1 MVVDNFSKDDNL
13 IELQTTSQ
21 YNPVID
27 TNISFYESDRGT
39 GVLNFAVTKNNKPLS
54 ISKHNAMTSIVLK
67 TDNFDDEHGAY
78 ISDDL
83 TIVDAING
91 RMQYVIPNEFLK
103 YTGRV
108 HAQAYF
114 TQNGSNNVIVERQF
128 SFNIENDL
136 ISNFD
141 GKTKLVYIKSI
152 QDLTESVKE
161 EVEDL
166 KKSLN
171 DTKSLVS
178 EIDSRINQ
186 GIQRLEIKQN
196 EAVQMITTTQDK
208 AVQYINSE
216 FQKTVDKEQ
225 AIYKRLSEVENQ
237 INDADLVKGRSTVNW
252 QKSKITDDYGKAI
265 ESSEQSIDS
274 VLSAVNTSRI
284 IHITS
289 ATDAPSFEDI
299 GTVDTPKEDG
309 VDDGSDIPVAPN
321 TLGKSGVLVVYVVD
335 DSAARATWY
344 PDDSNDEYTKYK
356 ISGTWYPFYKK
367 NDGDL
372 TKQFVEETSNTA
384 LNQAKQ
390 YVDDKFGT
398 TSWQQ
403 HKMTE
408 ANGQSIQVNLNNAQG
423 DLGYL
428 TAGNYYATRVPD
440 LPSGVESYEGYL
452 SVFVKDDTNK
462 LFNFT
467 PYNSK
472 KIYTRSIT
480 NGQLEPQWTVPNE
493 HKSTVLFDG
502 GANGVGT
509 TINLTEPYTNYSIL
523 LVSGTYPGGVI
534 EGFGLTALPNAIQLS
549 KANVVDSD
557 GNGGGIYECLLS
569 KTSSTTLRID
579 NDVYFDLG
587 KTSGSGANANKVT
600 ITKIMGWK

>member
-78 ISDDL
+78 ISDEL

-128 SFNIENDL
+128 NFNIQNDL

-141 GKTKLVYIKSI
+141 SKTKLVYIKSI

-166 KKSLN
+166 KKSLS
-171 DTKSLVS
+171 DTKSLVT

-216 FQKTVDKEQ
+216 FQKVVDKEQ
-225 AIYKRLSEVENQ
+225 AIFERVNEVEQQ
-237 INDADLVKGRSTVNW
+237 INGADLVKGNSTTNW
-252 QKSKITDDYGKAI
+252 QKSKLTDDYGKAI
-265 ESSEQSIDS
+265 ESSEQSIEA
-274 VLSAVNTSRI
+274 VLRHANSSMI
-284 IHITS
+284 IHITN
-289 ATDAPSFEDI
+289 AKDAPEKADI
-299 GTVDTPKEDG
+299 GTLEKPGQDG
-309 VDDGSDIPVAPN
+309 VDDGSSFDES
-321 TLGKSGVLVVYVVD
+321 TYTSSKSGVLVVYVVD
-335 DSAARATWY
+335 NNTARATWY
-344 PDDSNDEYTKYK
+344 PDDSNDEYTTYK
-356 ISGTWYPFYKK
+356 IGGTWYQFYKK
-367 NDGDL
+367 VDEEL
-372 TKQFVEETSNTA
+372 TKKFVKETSNNA

-440 LPSGVESYEGYL
+440 LPGSVESYEGYL
-452 SVFVKDDTNK
+452 SVFVKDETNK
-462 LFNFT
+462 FFNFT
-467 PYNSK
+467 PANSK
-472 KIYTRSIT
+472 KVYTRSII
-480 NGQLEPQWTVPNE
+480 NGRLDSQWTVPNE
-493 HKSTVLFDG
+493 YKKAVLFDG
-502 GANGVGT
+502 AANGVGT
-509 TINLTEPYTNYSIL
+509 TLNLTESYQNYSL
-523 LVSGTYPGGVI
+523 LVISGTYPGGTFAEVSLTSMPNSIVI
-534 EGFGLTALPNAIQLS
+534 S
-549 KANVVDSD
+549 KTNLVDSD
-557 GNGGGIYECLLS
+557 GNGGGLYECSVS
-569 KTSSTTLRID
+569 KTSNTTFRID
-579 NDVYFDLG
+579 VDILYDIG
-587 KTSGSGANANKVT
+587 KSAGSGANANKIT
-600 ITKIMGWK
+600 IKRIEGWK

>member
-78 ISDDL
+78 ISDEL

-128 SFNIENDL
+128 NFNIQNDL

-166 KKSLN
+166 KKSLS
-171 DTKSLVS
+171 DTKSLVT

-196 EAVQMITTTQDK
+196 EAVQMITATQDK
-208 AVQYINSE
+208 AVQYINSK
-216 FQKTVDKEQ
+216 FQKIVEKEQ
-225 AIYKRLSEVENQ
+225 AIFERVNEVEQQ
-237 INDADLVKGRSTVNW
+237 INGADLVKGNSTTNW
-252 QKSKITDDYGKAI
+252 QKSKLTDDYGKAI
-265 ESSEQSIDS
+265 ESYEQSIDS

-284 IHITS
+284 IHITN
-289 ATDAPSFEDI
+289 ATDAPEKTDI
-299 GTVDTPKEDG
+299 GTLEKPGQDG
-309 VDDGSDIPVAPN
+309 VDDGSSFDES
-321 TLGKSGVLVVYVVD
+321 TYTSSKSGVLVVYVVD
-335 DSAARATWY
+335 NNTARATWY

-356 ISGTWYPFYKK
+356 IYGTWYPFYKK
-367 NDGDL
+367 NDGNL
-372 TKQFVEETSNTA
+372 TKQFVEETSNNA

-408 ANGQSIQVNLNNAQG
+408 SNGQSIQVNLNNAQG

-440 LPSGVESYEGYL
+440 LPGSVESYEGYL

-467 PYNSK
+467 PSNSK
-472 KIYTRSIT
+472 KVYTRSIT
-480 NGQLEPQWTVPNE
+480 NGRLDSQWATPNE
-493 HKSTVLFDG
+493 HKTAVLFDG
-502 GANGVGT
+502 AANGVGT
-509 TINLTEPYTNYSIL
+509 RINLTEAYTNYAIL
-523 LVSGTYPGGVI
+523 FISGTYPGGVI
-534 EGFGLTALPNAIQLS
+534 EAFSLTSIPNAIQLS
-549 KANVVDSD
+549 KTNVVDSD
-557 GNGGGIYECLLS
+557 GNGGGSYECLITKES
-569 KTSSTTLRID
+569 GTTLKID
-579 NDVYFDLG
+579 NDVYLDLG
-587 KTSGSGANANKVT
+587 SKTGSGANANRVT
-600 ITKIMGWK
+600 INKIVGWK

>member
-13 IELQTTSQ
+13 IELKTTSQ

-166 KKSLN
+166 KKSLD

-216 FQKTVDKEQ
+216 FQKIVDKEQ
-225 AIYKRLSEVENQ
+225 AIYKRLSEVEKQ
-237 INDADLVKGRSTVNW
+237 ISGADLVKGNSTINW

-265 ESSEQSIDS
+265 ESSEQSIEA
-274 VLSAVNTSRI
+274 VLSTINTSRI

-289 ATDAPSFEDI
+289 ATDAPTFKDI
-299 GTVDTPKEDG
+299 GTLETPKEDG
-309 VDDGSDIPVAPN
+309 VDDGSEVSATTN
-321 TLGKSGVLVVYVVD
+321 TLGKSGLLVVYVVD
-335 DSAARATWY
+335 DSTARATWY

-356 ISGTWYPFYKK
+356 IGGTWYQFYKK
-367 NDGDL
+367 VDEEL
-372 TKQFVEETSNTA
+372 TKKFVEETSNNA

-403 HKMTE
+403 HKLTE
-408 ANGQSIQVNLNNAQG
+408 PNGQSIQVNLNNAQG

-452 SVFVKDDTNK
+452 SVFVKDETNK

-480 NGQLEPQWTVPNE
+480 NGRLEPQWTAPNE

>member
-78 ISDDL
+78 ISDEL

-141 GKTKLVYIKSI
+141 GKTKLIYIKSI

-166 KKSLN
+166 KKSLS
-171 DTKSLVS
+171 DTKSLVT

-216 FQKTVDKEQ
+216 FQKIVDKEQ
-225 AIYKRLSEVENQ
+225 AIFERVNEVEQQ
-237 INDADLVKGRSTVNW
+237 INGADLVKGNSTTNW
-252 QKSKITDDYGKAI
+252 QKSKLTDDYGKAI

-274 VLSAVNTSRI
+274 VLSAINTSRI

-289 ATDAPSFEDI
+289 ATDAPTFKDI
-299 GTVDTPKEDG
+299 GTLETPKEDG
-309 VDDGSDIPVAPN
+309 VDDGSEVSATTN
-321 TLGKSGVLVVYVVD
+321 TLGKSGLLVVYVVD
-335 DSAARATWY
+335 DSTARATWY

-356 ISGTWYPFYKK
+356 IGGTWYQFYKK
-367 NDGDL
+367 VDEEL
-372 TKQFVEETSNTA
+372 TKKFVEETANNA

-408 ANGQSIQVNLNNAQG
+408 HNGQSIQKNLYNAKG
-423 DLGYL
+423 NLEALG
-428 TAGNYYATRVPD
+428 AGNYYVTSVPD
-440 LPSGVESYEGYL
+440 LPGIVESYEGYL
-452 SVFVKDDTNK
+452 SVFVKDDANK

-467 PYNSK
+467 PLNSK
-472 KIYTRSIT
+472 KVYTRSIT
-480 NGQLEPQWTVPNE
+480 NGRLDSQWATPNE
-493 HKSTVLFDG
+493 HKTAVLFDG
-502 GANGVGT
+502 AANGVGT
-509 TINLTEPYTNYSIL
+509 RINLTEAYTNYAIL
-523 LVSGTYPGGVI
+523 FISGTYPGGVI
-534 EGFGLTALPNAIQLS
+534 EAFSLTSIPNAIQLS
-549 KANVVDSD
+549 KTNVVDSD
-557 GNGGGIYECLLS
+557 GNGGGSYECLITKES
-569 KTSSTTLRID
+569 GTTLKID
-579 NDVYFDLG
+579 NDVYLDLG
-587 KTSGSGANANKVT
+587 SKTGSGANANRVT
-600 ITKIMGWK
+600 INKIVGWK

>member
-78 ISDDL
+78 ISDEL

-208 AVQYINSE
+208 AVQYINTE
-216 FQKTVDKEQ
+216 LQKIVDKEQ
-225 AIYKRLSEVENQ
+225 AIYKRLSEVEKQ
-237 INDADLVKGRSTVNW
+237 ISGADLVKGNSTVNW

-335 DSAARATWY
+335 DVTARATWY

-356 ISGTWYPFYKK
+356 IGGTWYPFYKK

-372 TKQFVEETSNTA
+372 TKQFVEETSNNA

-403 HKMTE
+403 HKITE

-452 SVFVKDDTNK
+452 SVFVKDETNK

-480 NGQLEPQWTVPNE
+480 NGRLEPQWTVPNE

-569 KTSSTTLRID
+569 KTSNTTLRID

-587 KTSGSGANANKVT
+587 RTTGSGANANKVT

>member
-78 ISDDL
+78 ISDEL

-128 SFNIENDL
+128 NFNIQNDL

-166 KKSLN
+166 KKSLS
-171 DTKSLVS
+171 DTKSLVT

-196 EAVQMITTTQDK
+196 EAVQMITATQDK
-208 AVQYINSE
+208 AVQYINSK
-216 FQKTVDKEQ
+216 FQKIVDKEQ
-225 AIYKRLSEVENQ
+225 AIFERVNEVEQQ
-237 INDADLVKGRSTVNW
+237 INGADLVKGNSTTNW
-252 QKSKITDDYGKAI
+252 QKSKLTDDYGKAI
-265 ESSEQSIDS
+265 ESSEQSIEA
-274 VLSAVNTSRI
+274 VLRHANSSMI
-284 IHITS
+284 IHITN
-289 ATDAPSFEDI
+289 AKDAPEKADI
-299 GTVDTPKEDG
+299 GTLEKPGQDG
-309 VDDGSDIPVAPN
+309 VDDGSSFDES
-321 TLGKSGVLVVYVVD
+321 TYTSSKSGVLVVYVVD
-335 DSAARATWY
+335 NNTARATWY

-356 ISGTWYPFYKK
+356 IGGTWYQFYKK
-367 NDGDL
+367 VDEEL
-372 TKQFVEETSNTA
+372 TKKFVEETSNNA

-440 LPSGVESYEGYL
+440 LPGIVESYEGYL
-452 SVFVKDDTNK
+452 SVFVKDDANK

-467 PYNSK
+467 PSNSK
-472 KIYTRSIT
+472 KVYTRSIT
-480 NGQLEPQWTVPNE
+480 NGRLDSQWATPNE
-493 HKSTVLFDG
+493 HKTAVLFDG
-502 GANGVGT
+502 AANVVGT
-509 TINLTEPYTNYSIL
+509 RINLTEAYTNYAIL
-523 LVSGTYPGGVI
+523 FISGTYPGGVI
-534 EGFGLTALPNAIQLS
+534 EAFSLTSIPNAIQLS
-549 KANVVDSD
+549 KTNVVDSD
-557 GNGGGIYECLLS
+557 GNGGGSYECLITKES
-569 KTSSTTLRID
+569 GTTLKID
-579 NDVYFDLG
+579 NDVYLDLG
-587 KTSGSGANANKVT
+587 SKTGSGANANRVT
-600 ITKIMGWK
+600 INKIVGWK

>member
-78 ISDDL
+78 ISDEL

-128 SFNIENDL
+128 NFNIQNDL

-166 KKSLN
+166 KKSLS
-171 DTKSLVS
+171 DTKSLVT

-196 EAVQMITTTQDK
+196 EAVQMITATQDK
-208 AVQYINSE
+208 AVQYINSK
-216 FQKTVDKEQ
+216 FQKIVDKEQ
-225 AIYKRLSEVENQ
+225 AIFARVNEVEKQ
-237 INDADLVKGRSTVNW
+237 INGADLVKGNTTTNW

-274 VLSAVNTSRI
+274 VLSAINTSRI

-289 ATDAPSFEDI
+289 ATDAPSFKDI
-299 GTVDTPKEDG
+299 GTLETPKEDG
-309 VDDGSDIPVAPN
+309 VDDGSEVSATTN
-321 TLGKSGVLVVYVVD
+321 TLGKSGLLVVYVVD
-335 DSAARATWY
+335 DSTARATWY
-344 PDDSNDEYTKYK
+344 PDDSNDEYTTYK
-356 ISGTWYPFYKK
+356 IGGTWYQFYKK
-367 NDGDL
+367 VDEEL
-372 TKQFVEETSNTA
+372 TKKFVKETSNNA

-440 LPSGVESYEGYL
+440 LPGSVESYEGYL
-452 SVFVKDDTNK
+452 SVFVKDETNK
-462 LFNFT
+462 FFNFT
-467 PYNSK
+467 PANSK
-472 KIYTRSIT
+472 KVYTRSII
-480 NGQLEPQWTVPNE
+480 NGRLDSQWTVPNE
-493 HKSTVLFDG
+493 YRKAVLFDG
-502 GANGVGT
+502 AANGVGT
-509 TINLTEPYTNYSIL
+509 TLNLTESYQNYSL
-523 LVSGTYPGGVI
+523 LVISGTYPGGTFAEVSLTSMPNSIVI
-534 EGFGLTALPNAIQLS
+534 S
-549 KANVVDSD
+549 KTNLVDSD
-557 GNGGGIYECLLS
+557 GNGGGLYECSVS
-569 KTSSTTLRID
+569 KTSNTTFRID
-579 NDVYFDLG
+579 VDILYDIG
-587 KTSGSGANANKVT
+587 KSAGSGANANKIT
-600 ITKIMGWK
+600 IKRIEGWK

>member
-78 ISDDL
+78 ISDEL

-208 AVQYINSE
+208 AVQYINNE
-216 FQKTVDKEQ
+216 FQKIVDKEQ
-225 AIYKRLSEVENQ
+225 AIYKRLSEVEQQ
-237 INDADLVKGRSTVNW
+237 INGADLVKGNSTVNW

-274 VLSAVNTSRI
+274 VLNAVNTSRI

-309 VDDGSDIPVAPN
+309 VDDGSEVPVAPN
-321 TLGKSGVLVVYVVD
+321 TLGKSGLLVVYVVD
-335 DSAARATWY
+335 DSTARATWC

-356 ISGTWYPFYKK
+356 IGGTWYPFYKK
-367 NDGDL
+367 NDSDL
-372 TKQFVEETSNTA
+372 TKQFVEETSNNS

-390 YVDDKFGT
+390 YVDDKFGA

-408 ANGQSIQVNLNNAQG
+408 ANGQSMQVNLNNAQG
-423 DLGYL
+423 DLGSL
-428 TAGNYYATRVPD
+428 SAGNYYATRVPD

-452 SVFVKDDTNK
+452 SVFVKDETNK
-462 LFNFT
+462 FFNFT
-467 PYNSK
+467 PANSK
-472 KIYTRSIT
+472 KVYTRSIS
-480 NGQLEPQWTVPNE
+480 NGRLDSQWTVPNE
-493 HKSTVLFDG
+493 YKKAVLFDG
-502 GANGVGT
+502 AANGVGT
-509 TINLTEPYTNYSIL
+509 TLNLTESYQNYSL
-523 LVSGTYPGGVI
+523 LVISGTYPGGTFAEVSLTSMPNSIVI
-534 EGFGLTALPNAIQLS
+534 S
-549 KANVVDSD
+549 KTNLVDVD
-557 GNGGGIYECLLS
+557 GNGGGLYECSVS
-569 KTSSTTLRID
+569 KTSNTTFRID
-579 NDVYFDLG
+579 VDILYDISRNA
-587 KTSGSGANANKVT
+587 GSGANANKIT
-600 ITKIMGWK
+600 IKRIEGWK

>member
-78 ISDDL
+78 ISDEL

-216 FQKTVDKEQ
+216 FQKIVDKEQ
-225 AIYKRLSEVENQ
+225 AIFERVNEVEQQ
-237 INDADLVKGRSTVNW
+237 INGADLVKGNSTVNW

-321 TLGKSGVLVVYVVD
+321 TLGKSGVLVIYVVD
-335 DSAARATWY
+335 DSTARATWY

-356 ISGTWYPFYKK
+356 IGGTWYPFYKK

-372 TKQFVEETSNTA
+372 TKQFVEETSNNT

-452 SVFVKDDTNK
+452 SVFVKDETNK

-480 NGQLEPQWTVPNE
+480 NGRLETQWTVPNE

-549 KANVVDSD
+549 KANIVDSD

-587 KTSGSGANANKVT
+587 KTSGSGVNANKVT

>member
-39 GVLNFAVTKNNKPLS
+39 GVLNFAVTKNNRPLS
-54 ISKHNAMTSIVLK
+54 ISSEHVKTSIVLK
-67 TDNFDDEHGAY
+67 TDDYNVDRGAY
-78 ISDDL
+78 ITDEL

-91 RMQYVIPNEFLK
+91 RLQYVIPNEFLK
-103 YTGRV
+103 HSGKV
-108 HAQAYF
+108 HAQAFF
-114 TQNGSNNVIVERQF
+114 TQNGSNNVVVERQF

-136 ISNFD
+136 VSGFD
-141 GKTKLVYIKSI
+141 GITKLVYIKSI
-152 QDLTESVKE
+152 QDTIEAVGK
-161 EVEDL
+161 DFNQL
-166 KKSLN
+166 KQNMADTQTLIAKVN
-171 DTKSLVS
+171 DSATK
-178 EIDSRINQ
+178 
-186 GIQRLEIKQN
+186 GIQQIEIKQN
-196 EAVQMITTTQDK
+196 EAIQAITATQTSATQAVTAEVDK
-208 AVQYINSE
+208 IIE
-216 FQKTVDKEQ
+216 KEQ
-225 AIYKRLSEVENQ
+225 AIFERVNEVEQQ
-237 INDADLVKGRSTVNW
+237 INGADLVKGNSTTNW
-252 QKSKITDDYGKAI
+252 QKSKLTDDYGKAI
-265 ESSEQSIDS
+265 ESYEQSIDS

-284 IHITS
+284 IHITN
-289 ATDAPSFEDI
+289 ATDAPEKTDI
-299 GTVDTPKEDG
+299 GTLEKPGQDG
-309 VDDGSDIPVAPN
+309 VDDGSSFDES
-321 TLGKSGVLVVYVVD
+321 TYTSSKSGVLVVYVVD
-335 DSAARATWY
+335 NNTARATWY

-356 ISGTWYPFYKK
+356 IYGTWYPFYKK
-367 NDGDL
+367 NDGNL
-372 TKQFVEETSNTA
+372 TKQFVEETSNNA

-440 LPSGVESYEGYL
+440 LPGSVESYEGYL

-480 NGQLEPQWTVPNE
+480 NGRLEQQWTVPNE

-534 EGFGLTALPNAIQLS
+534 EGFGLTTLPNAIQLS

>member
-78 ISDDL
+78 ISDEL

-128 SFNIENDL
+128 NFNIQNDL

-141 GKTKLVYIKSI
+141 SKTKLVYIKSI

-166 KKSLN
+166 KKSLS
-171 DTKSLVS
+171 DTKSLVT

-196 EAVQMITTTQDK
+196 EAVQMITATQDK
-208 AVQYINSE
+208 AVQYINSK
-216 FQKTVDKEQ
+216 FQKIVDKEQ
-225 AIYKRLSEVENQ
+225 AIFERVNEVEQQ
-237 INDADLVKGRSTVNW
+237 INGADLVKGNSTTNW
-252 QKSKITDDYGKAI
+252 QKSKLTDDYGKAI
-265 ESSEQSIDS
+265 ESSEQSIEA
-274 VLSAVNTSRI
+274 VLRHANSSMI
-284 IHITS
+284 IHITN
-289 ATDAPSFEDI
+289 AKDAPEKADI
-299 GTVDTPKEDG
+299 GTLEKPGQDG
-309 VDDGSDIPVAPN
+309 VDDGSSFDES
-321 TLGKSGVLVVYVVD
+321 TYTSSKSGVLVVYVVD
-335 DSAARATWY
+335 NNTARATWY

-356 ISGTWYPFYKK
+356 IGGTWYQFYKK
-367 NDGDL
+367 VDEEL
-372 TKQFVEETSNTA
+372 TKKFVEETSNNA

-440 LPSGVESYEGYL
+440 LPGIVESYEGYL
-452 SVFVKDDTNK
+452 SVFVKDDANK

-467 PYNSK
+467 PSTSK
-472 KIYTRSIT
+472 KVYTRSIT
-480 NGQLEPQWTVPNE
+480 NGRLDSQWATPNE
-493 HKSTVLFDG
+493 HKTAVLFDG
-502 GANGVGT
+502 AANGVGT
-509 TINLTEPYTNYSIL
+509 RINLTEAYTNYAIL
-523 LVSGTYPGGVI
+523 FISGTYPGGVI
-534 EGFGLTALPNAIQLS
+534 EAFSLTSIPNAIQLS
-549 KANVVDSD
+549 KTNVVDSD
-557 GNGGGIYECLLS
+557 GNGGGSYECLITKES
-569 KTSSTTLRID
+569 GTTLKID
-579 NDVYFDLG
+579 NDVYLDLG
-587 KTSGSGANANKVT
+587 SKTGSGANANRVT
-600 ITKIMGWK
+600 INKIVGWK

>member
-78 ISDDL
+78 ISDEL

-128 SFNIENDL
+128 NFNIQNDL

-166 KKSLN
+166 KKSLS
-171 DTKSLVS
+171 DTKSLVT

-196 EAVQMITTTQDK
+196 EAVQMITATQDK
-208 AVQYINSE
+208 AVQYINSK
-216 FQKTVDKEQ
+216 FQKIVDKEQ
-225 AIYKRLSEVENQ
+225 AIFERVNEVEQQ
-237 INDADLVKGRSTVNW
+237 INGADLVKGNSTTNW
-252 QKSKITDDYGKAI
+252 QKSKLTDDYGKAI
-265 ESSEQSIDS
+265 ESSEQSIEA
-274 VLSAVNTSRI
+274 VLRHANSSMI
-284 IHITS
+284 IHITN
-289 ATDAPSFEDI
+289 AKDAPEKSDI
-299 GTVDTPKEDG
+299 GTLEKPGQDG
-309 VDDGSDIPVAPN
+309 VDDGSSFDES
-321 TLGKSGVLVVYVVD
+321 TYTSSKSGVLVVYVVD
-335 DSAARATWY
+335 NNTARATWY

-356 ISGTWYPFYKK
+356 IGGTWYQFYKK
-367 NDGDL
+367 VDEEL
-372 TKQFVEETSNTA
+372 TKKFVEETSNNA

-440 LPSGVESYEGYL
+440 LPGIVESYEGYL
-452 SVFVKDDTNK
+452 SVFVKDDANK

-467 PYNSK
+467 PSNSK
-472 KIYTRSIT
+472 KVYTRSIT
-480 NGQLEPQWTVPNE
+480 NGRLDSQWATPNE
-493 HKSTVLFDG
+493 HKTAVLFDG
-502 GANGVGT
+502 AANGVGT
-509 TINLTEPYTNYSIL
+509 RINLTEAYTNYAIL
-523 LVSGTYPGGVI
+523 FISGTYPGGVI
-534 EGFGLTALPNAIQLS
+534 EAFSLTSIPNAIQLS
-549 KANVVDSD
+549 KTNVVDSD
-557 GNGGGIYECLLS
+557 GNGGGSYECLITKES
-569 KTSSTTLRID
+569 GTTLKID
-579 NDVYFDLG
+579 NDVYLDLG
-587 KTSGSGANANKVT
+587 SKTGSGANANRVT
-600 ITKIMGWK
+600 INKIVGWK

>member
-216 FQKTVDKEQ
+216 FQKIVDKEQ
-225 AIYKRLSEVENQ
+225 AIYKRVSEVEKQ
-237 INDADLVKGRSTVNW
+237 ISGADLVKGNSTVNW

-309 VDDGSDIPVAPN
+309 VDDGSDVPVAPN

-335 DSAARATWY
+335 DSTARATWY

-356 ISGTWYPFYKK
+356 IGGTWYPFYKK

-372 TKQFVEETSNTA
+372 TKQFVEETSNNA

-440 LPSGVESYEGYL
+440 LPGSVESYEGYL

-480 NGQLEPQWTVPNE
+480 NGRLEQQWTVPNE

-587 KTSGSGANANKVT
+587 KTSGSGTNANKVT

>member
-186 GIQRLEIKQN
+186 GIQRLEVKQN

-208 AVQYINSE
+208 AVQYINDE
-216 FQKTVDKEQ
+216 FQKIVDKEQ
-225 AIYKRLSEVENQ
+225 AIYRRVSEVEQQ
-237 INDADLVKGRSTVNW
+237 ISGADLVKGNSTVNW

-265 ESSEQSIDS
+265 ESSVQSIDS

-284 IHITS
+284 IHITN
-289 ATDAPSFEDI
+289 ATDAPSYKDI

-335 DSAARATWY
+335 DSTARATWY

-356 ISGTWYPFYKK
+356 IGGTWYQFYKK
-367 NDGDL
+367 VDEEL
-372 TKQFVEETSNTA
+372 TKKFVEKTSNNA

-452 SVFVKDDTNK
+452 SVFVKDETNK

-467 PYNSK
+467 PSNSK
-472 KIYTRSIT
+472 RVYTRSII
-480 NGQLEPQWTVPNE
+480 NGKLDSQWTVPNE
-493 HKSTVLFDG
+493 HKTSVLFDG
-502 GANGVGT
+502 AASGVGT

-549 KANVVDSD
+549 KANIVDSD

-569 KTSSTTLRID
+569 KTSSTALRID

>member
-78 ISDDL
+78 ISDEL

-128 SFNIENDL
+128 SFNIQNDL

-166 KKSLN
+166 KKSLS
-171 DTKSLVS
+171 DTKSLVT

-216 FQKTVDKEQ
+216 FQKIIDKEQ
-225 AIYKRLSEVENQ
+225 AIFERVNEVEQQ
-237 INDADLVKGRSTVNW
+237 INGADLIKGNSTTNW

-289 ATDAPSFEDI
+289 ATDAPSFKDI

-335 DSAARATWY
+335 DSTARATWY

-372 TKQFVEETSNTA
+372 TKEFVEETSKNA

-403 HKMTE
+403 HKLTE
-408 ANGQSIQVNLNNAQG
+408 HNGQSIQKNLYNAKG
-423 DLGYL
+423 NLEALG
-428 TAGNYYATRVPD
+428 AGNYYVTSVPD
-440 LPSGVESYEGYL
+440 LPGSVESYEGYL

-480 NGQLEPQWTVPNE
+480 NGRLEQQWTVPNE

>member
-13 IELQTTSQ
+13 IDLQTTSQ

-128 SFNIENDL
+128 SFNIQNDL

-166 KKSLN
+166 KKSLS
-171 DTKSLVS
+171 DTKSLVT

-216 FQKTVDKEQ
+216 FQKIVDKEQ
-225 AIYKRLSEVENQ
+225 AIFERVNEVEQQ
-237 INDADLVKGRSTVNW
+237 INGADLVKGNSTTNW
-252 QKSKITDDYGKAI
+252 QKSKLTDDYGKAI
-265 ESSEQSIDS
+265 ESYEQSIDS

-284 IHITS
+284 IHITN
-289 ATDAPSFEDI
+289 ATDAPEKTDI
-299 GTVDTPKEDG
+299 GTLEKPGQDG
-309 VDDGSDIPVAPN
+309 VDDGSSFDES
-321 TLGKSGVLVVYVVD
+321 TYTSSKSGVLVVYVVD
-335 DSAARATWY
+335 NNTARATWY

-356 ISGTWYPFYKK
+356 IYGTWYPFYKK
-367 NDGDL
+367 NDGNL
-372 TKQFVEETSNTA
+372 TKQFVEETSNNA

-440 LPSGVESYEGYL
+440 LPGSVESYEGYL

-467 PYNSK
+467 PSNSK
-472 KIYTRSIT
+472 KVYTRSIT
-480 NGQLEPQWTVPNE
+480 NGRLDSQWATPNE
-493 HKSTVLFDG
+493 HKTAVLFDG
-502 GANGVGT
+502 AANGVGT
-509 TINLTEPYTNYSIL
+509 RINLTEAYTNYAIL
-523 LVSGTYPGGVI
+523 FISGTYPGGVI
-534 EGFGLTALPNAIQLS
+534 EAFSLTSIPNAIQLS
-549 KANVVDSD
+549 KTNVVDSD
-557 GNGGGIYECLLS
+557 GNGGGSYECLITKES
-569 KTSSTTLRID
+569 GTTLKID
-579 NDVYFDLG
+579 NDVYLDLG
-587 KTSGSGANANKVT
+587 SKTGSGANANRVT
-600 ITKIMGWK
+600 INKIVGWK

>member
-1 MVVDNFSKDDNL
+1 
-13 IELQTTSQ
+13 TTSQ
-21 YNPVID
+21 YNPIID

-78 ISDDL
+78 ISDEL

-208 AVQYINSE
+208 AVQYINTE
-216 FQKTVDKEQ
+216 FQKIVDKEQ
-225 AIYKRLSEVENQ
+225 AIYKRLSEVEKQ
-237 INDADLVKGRSTVNW
+237 INQSDLVKGSSTVNW
-252 QKSKITDDYGKAI
+252 QKSKITDDYGKAV

-335 DSAARATWY
+335 DSTARATWY

-356 ISGTWYPFYKK
+356 IGGTWYPFYKK

-372 TKQFVEETSNTA
+372 TKQFVEETSNNA

-440 LPSGVESYEGYL
+440 LPSGVESYDGYL
-452 SVFVKDDTNK
+452 SVFVKDETNK

-480 NGQLEPQWTVPNE
+480 NGRLEPQWTVPNE

-587 KTSGSGANANKVT
+587 RTTGSGANANKVT

>member
-78 ISDDL
+78 ISDEL

-128 SFNIENDL
+128 NFNIQNDL

-166 KKSLN
+166 KKSLS
-171 DTKSLVS
+171 DTKSLVT

-196 EAVQMITTTQDK
+196 EAVQMITATQDK
-208 AVQYINSE
+208 AVQYINSK
-216 FQKTVDKEQ
+216 FQKIVDKEQ
-225 AIYKRLSEVENQ
+225 AIFERVNEVEQQ
-237 INDADLVKGRSTVNW
+237 INGADLVKGNSTTNW
-252 QKSKITDDYGKAI
+252 QKSKLTDDYGKAI
-265 ESSEQSIDS
+265 ESSEQSIEA
-274 VLSAVNTSRI
+274 VLRHANSSMI
-284 IHITS
+284 IHITN
-289 ATDAPSFEDI
+289 AKDAPEKADI
-299 GTVDTPKEDG
+299 GTLEKPGQDG
-309 VDDGSDIPVAPN
+309 VDDGSSFDES
-321 TLGKSGVLVVYVVD
+321 TYTSSKSGVLVVYVVD
-335 DSAARATWY
+335 NNTARATWY

-356 ISGTWYPFYKK
+356 IGGTWYQFYKK
-367 NDGDL
+367 VDEEL
-372 TKQFVEETSNTA
+372 TKKFVEETSNNA

-440 LPSGVESYEGYL
+440 LPGIVESYEGYL
-452 SVFVKDDTNK
+452 SVFVKDDANK

-467 PYNSK
+467 PSNSK
-472 KIYTRSIT
+472 KVYTRSIT
-480 NGQLEPQWTVPNE
+480 NGRLDSQWATPNE
-493 HKSTVLFDG
+493 HKTAVLFDG
-502 GANGVGT
+502 AANGVGT
-509 TINLTEPYTNYSIL
+509 RINLTEAYTNYAIL
-523 LVSGTYPGGVI
+523 FISGTYPGGVI
-534 EGFGLTALPNAIQLS
+534 EAFSLTSIPNAIQLS
-549 KANVVDSD
+549 KTNVVDSD
-557 GNGGGIYECLLS
+557 GNGGGSYECLITKES
-569 KTSSTTLRID
+569 GTTLKID
-579 NDVYFDLG
+579 NDVYLDLG
-587 KTSGSGANANKVT
+587 SKTGSGANANRVT
-600 ITKIMGWK
+600 INKIVGWK

>member
-78 ISDDL
+78 ISDEL

-128 SFNIENDL
+128 NFNIQNDL

-166 KKSLN
+166 KKSLS
-171 DTKSLVS
+171 DTKSLVT

-196 EAVQMITTTQDK
+196 EAVQMITATQDK
-208 AVQYINSE
+208 AVQYINSK
-216 FQKTVDKEQ
+216 FQKIVEKEQ
-225 AIYKRLSEVENQ
+225 AIFERVNEVEQQ
-237 INDADLVKGRSTVNW
+237 INGADLVKGNSTTNW
-252 QKSKITDDYGKAI
+252 QKSKLTDDYGKAI
-265 ESSEQSIDS
+265 ESYEQSIDS

-284 IHITS
+284 IHITN
-289 ATDAPSFEDI
+289 ATDAPEKTDI
-299 GTVDTPKEDG
+299 GTLEKPGQDG
-309 VDDGSDIPVAPN
+309 VDDGSSFDES
-321 TLGKSGVLVVYVVD
+321 TYTSSKSGVLVVYVVD
-335 DSAARATWY
+335 NNTARATWY

-356 ISGTWYPFYKK
+356 IYGTWYPFYKK
-367 NDGDL
+367 NDGNL
-372 TKQFVEETSNTA
+372 TKQFVEETSNNA

-440 LPSGVESYEGYL
+440 LPGSVESYEGYL

-467 PYNSK
+467 PSNSK
-472 KIYTRSIT
+472 KVYTRSIT
-480 NGQLEPQWTVPNE
+480 NGRLDSQWATPNE
-493 HKSTVLFDG
+493 HKTAVLFDG
-502 GANGVGT
+502 AANGVGT
-509 TINLTEPYTNYSIL
+509 RINLTEAYTNYAIPFI
-523 LVSGTYPGGVI
+523 SGTYPGGVI
-534 EGFGLTALPNAIQLS
+534 EAFSLTSIPNAIQLS
-549 KANVVDSD
+549 KTNVVDSD
-557 GNGGGIYECLLS
+557 GNGGGSYECLITKES
-569 KTSSTTLRID
+569 GTTLKID
-579 NDVYFDLG
+579 NDVYLDLG
-587 KTSGSGANANKVT
+587 SKTGSGANANRVT
-600 ITKIMGWK
+600 INKIVGWK

>member
-1 MVVDNFSKDDNL
+1 
-13 IELQTTSQ
+13 
-21 YNPVID
+21 
-27 TNISFYESDRGT
+27 
-39 GVLNFAVTKNNKPLS
+39 
-54 ISKHNAMTSIVLK
+54 MTSIVLK

-78 ISDDL
+78 ISDEL

-128 SFNIENDL
+128 NFNIQNDL

-141 GKTKLVYIKSI
+141 SKTKLVYIKSI

-166 KKSLN
+166 KKSLS
-171 DTKSLVS
+171 DTKSLVT

-196 EAVQMITTTQDK
+196 EAVQMITATQDK
-208 AVQYINSE
+208 AVQYINSK
-216 FQKTVDKEQ
+216 FQKIVDKEQ
-225 AIYKRLSEVENQ
+225 AIFERVNEVEQQ
-237 INDADLVKGRSTVNW
+237 INGADLVKGNSTTNW
-252 QKSKITDDYGKAI
+252 QKSKLTDDYGKAI
-265 ESSEQSIDS
+265 ESSEQSIEA
-274 VLSAVNTSRI
+274 VLRHANSSMI
-284 IHITS
+284 IHITN
-289 ATDAPSFEDI
+289 AKDAPEKADI
-299 GTVDTPKEDG
+299 GTLEKPGQDG
-309 VDDGSDIPVAPN
+309 VDDGSSFDES
-321 TLGKSGVLVVYVVD
+321 TYTSSKSGVLVVYVVD
-335 DSAARATWY
+335 NNTARATWY

-356 ISGTWYPFYKK
+356 IGGTWYQFYKK
-367 NDGDL
+367 VDEEL
-372 TKQFVEETSNTA
+372 TKKFVEETSNNA

-440 LPSGVESYEGYL
+440 LPGIVESYEGYL
-452 SVFVKDDTNK
+452 SVFVKDDANK

-467 PYNSK
+467 PSNSK
-472 KIYTRSIT
+472 KVYTRSIT
-480 NGQLEPQWTVPNE
+480 NGRLDSQWATPNE
-493 HKSTVLFDG
+493 HKTAVLFDG
-502 GANGVGT
+502 AANGVGT
-509 TINLTEPYTNYSIL
+509 RINLTEAYTNYAIL
-523 LVSGTYPGGVI
+523 FISGTYPGGVI
-534 EGFGLTALPNAIQLS
+534 EAFSLTSIPNAIQLS
-549 KANVVDSD
+549 KTNVVDSD
-557 GNGGGIYECLLS
+557 GNGGGSYECLITKES
-569 KTSSTTLRID
+569 GTTLKID
-579 NDVYFDLG
+579 NDVYLDLG
-587 KTSGSGANANKVT
+587 SKTGSGANANRVT
-600 ITKIMGWK
+600 INKIVGWK

>member
-141 GKTKLVYIKSI
+141 SKTKLVYIKSI

-208 AVQYINSE
+208 AVQYINTE
-216 FQKTVDKEQ
+216 FQKIVDKEQ
-225 AIYKRLSEVENQ
+225 AIYKRLSELEKQ
-237 INDADLVKGRSTVNW
+237 INESDLVKGNSTVNW

-335 DSAARATWY
+335 DSTARATWY

-372 TKQFVEETSNTA
+372 TKQFVEETSNNA

-390 YVDDKFGT
+390 YVDNKFGT

-403 HKMTE
+403 HKLTE
-408 ANGQSIQVNLNNAQG
+408 PNGQSIQVNLNNAQG

-440 LPSGVESYEGYL
+440 LPGSVESYEGYL

-480 NGQLEPQWTVPNE
+480 NGRLEQQWTVPNE

-587 KTSGSGANANKVT
+587 KTSGSGTNANKVT

>member
-13 IELQTTSQ
+13 IELKTTSQ

-39 GVLNFAVTKNNKPLS
+39 GVLNFAVTKNNRPLS
-54 ISKHNAMTSIVLK
+54 ISSEHVKTSIVLK
-67 TDNFDDEHGAY
+67 TDDYNVDRGAY
-78 ISDDL
+78 ISDEL

-91 RMQYVIPNEFLK
+91 RLQYVIPNEFLK
-103 YTGRV
+103 HSGKV
-108 HAQAYF
+108 HAQAFF
-114 TQNGSNNVIVERQF
+114 TQNGSNNVVVERQF

-136 ISNFD
+136 VSGFD
-141 GKTKLVYIKSI
+141 GITKLVYIKSI
-152 QDLTESVKE
+152 QDTIEAVGK
-161 EVEDL
+161 DFNQL
-166 KKSLN
+166 KQDMADTQTLIAKVN
-171 DTKSLVS
+171 DSATKGVQQ
-178 EIDSRINQ
+178 I
-186 GIQRLEIKQN
+186 EIKQN
-196 EAVQMITTTQDK
+196 EAIQAITATQNSATQAVTAEFNKIVEKEQMIF
-208 AVQYINSE
+208 ARVN
-216 FQKTVDKEQ
+216 
-225 AIYKRLSEVENQ
+225 EVEQQ
-237 INDADLVKGRSTVNW
+237 INGADLVKGNSTVNW

-274 VLSAVNTSRI
+274 VLSAINTSRV

-289 ATDAPSFEDI
+289 ATDAPTFKDI
-299 GTVDTPKEDG
+299 GTLETPKEDG
-309 VDDGSDIPVAPN
+309 VDDGSEVSATTN
-321 TLGKSGVLVVYVVD
+321 TLGKSGLLVVYVVD
-335 DSAARATWY
+335 DSTARATWY

-356 ISGTWYPFYKK
+356 IGGTWYQFYKK
-367 NDGDL
+367 VDEEL
-372 TKQFVEETSNTA
+372 TKKFVEETSNNA

-423 DLGYL
+423 DLGSL
-428 TAGNYYATRVPD
+428 SAGNYYATRVPD

-452 SVFVKDDTNK
+452 SVFVKDETNK

-467 PYNSK
+467 PSNSK
-472 KIYTRSIT
+472 RVYTRSII
-480 NGQLEPQWTVPNE
+480 NSKLDSQWTVPNE
-493 HKSTVLFDG
+493 HKTSVLFDG
-502 GANGVGT
+502 AASGVGT
-509 TINLTEPYTNYSIL
+509 TINLTEPYTNYSVL
-523 LVSGTYPGGVI
+523 LISGTYPGGII
-534 EGFGLTALPNAIQLS
+534 ETFGLTALPNAIQLS

-587 KTSGSGANANKVT
+587 KTTGSGANANKVT
-600 ITKIMGWK
+600 INKIMGWK

>member
-78 ISDDL
+78 ISDEL

-128 SFNIENDL
+128 NFNIQNDL

-166 KKSLN
+166 KKSLS
-171 DTKSLVS
+171 DTKSLVT

-216 FQKTVDKEQ
+216 FQKIIDKEQ
-225 AIYKRLSEVENQ
+225 AIFERVNEVEQQ
-237 INDADLVKGRSTVNW
+237 INGADLVKGNSTTNW
-252 QKSKITDDYGKAI
+252 QKSKLTDDYGKAI
-265 ESSEQSIDS
+265 ESSEQSIEA
-274 VLSAVNTSRI
+274 VLRHANSSRI
-284 IHITS
+284 IHITN
-289 ATDAPSFEDI
+289 ATDAPSFKDI
-299 GTVDTPKEDG
+299 GTLETPKEDG
-309 VDDGSDIPVAPN
+309 VDDGSEVSATTN
-321 TLGKSGVLVVYVVD
+321 TLGKSGLLVVYVVD
-335 DSAARATWY
+335 DSTARATWY
-344 PDDSNDEYTKYK
+344 PDDSNDEYTTYK
-356 ISGTWYPFYKK
+356 IGGTWYQFYKK
-367 NDGDL
+367 VDEEL
-372 TKQFVEETSNTA
+372 TKKFVKETSNNA

-440 LPSGVESYEGYL
+440 LPGSVESYEGYL
-452 SVFVKDDTNK
+452 SVFVKDETNK
-462 LFNFT
+462 FFNFT
-467 PYNSK
+467 PANSK
-472 KIYTRSIT
+472 KVYTRSII
-480 NGQLEPQWTVPNE
+480 NGRLDSQWTVPNE
-493 HKSTVLFDG
+493 YKKAVLFDG
-502 GANGVGT
+502 AANGVGT
-509 TINLTEPYTNYSIL
+509 TLNLTESYQNYSL
-523 LVSGTYPGGVI
+523 LVISGTYPGGTFAEVSLTSMPNSIVI
-534 EGFGLTALPNAIQLS
+534 S
-549 KANVVDSD
+549 KTNLVDSD
-557 GNGGGIYECLLS
+557 GNGGGLYECSVS
-569 KTSSTTLRID
+569 KTSNTTFRID
-579 NDVYFDLG
+579 VDILYDIG
-587 KTSGSGANANKVT
+587 KSAGSGANANKIT
-600 ITKIMGWK
+600 IKRIEGWK

>member
-39 GVLNFAVTKNNKPLS
+39 GVLNFSVTKNNRPLS
-54 ISKHNAMTSIVLK
+54 ISSEHVKTSIVLK
-67 TDNFDDEHGAY
+67 TDDYNVDRGAY
-78 ISDDL
+78 ISDEL

-91 RMQYVIPNEFLK
+91 RLQYVIPNEFLK
-103 YTGRV
+103 HSGKV
-108 HAQAYF
+108 HAQAFF
-114 TQNGSNNVIVERQF
+114 TQHGSNNVVVERQF

-136 ISNFD
+136 VSGFD
-141 GKTKLVYIKSI
+141 GTTKLVYIKSI
-152 QDLTESVKE
+152 QDTIEAVGK
-161 EVEDL
+161 DFNQL
-166 KKSLN
+166 KQDMADTQTLIAKVN
-171 DTKSLVS
+171 DSATK
-178 EIDSRINQ
+178 
-186 GIQRLEIKQN
+186 GIQQIEIKQN
-196 EAVQMITTTQDK
+196 EAIQAITATQTS
-208 AVQYINSE
+208 ATQGITAE
-216 FQKTVDKEQ
+216 FNKIVEKEQ
-225 AIYKRLSEVENQ
+225 AIFARVNEVEQQ
-237 INDADLVKGRSTVNW
+237 INGADLIKGNSTTNW

-335 DSAARATWY
+335 DSTARATWY

-367 NDGDL
+367 NDDDL
-372 TKQFVEETSNTA
+372 TKQFVEETSNNA

-403 HKMTE
+403 HKLTE
-408 ANGQSIQVNLNNAQG
+408 PNGQSIQVNLNNAQG
-423 DLGYL
+423 DLGSL
-428 TAGNYYATRVPD
+428 SAGNYYATRVPD

-452 SVFVKDDTNK
+452 SVFVKDETNK

-467 PYNSK
+467 PSNSK
-472 KIYTRSIT
+472 RVYTRSII
-480 NGQLEPQWTVPNE
+480 NGKLDSQWTVPNE
-493 HKSTVLFDG
+493 HKTSVLFDG
-502 GANGVGT
+502 AASGVGT
-509 TINLTEPYTNYSIL
+509 TINLTEPYTNYSVL
-523 LVSGTYPGGVI
+523 LISGTYPGGII
-534 EGFGLTALPNAIQLS
+534 ETFGLTALPNAIQLS
-549 KANVVDSD
+549 KANVVDTD

-587 KTSGSGANANKVT
+587 RTTGSGANANKVT

>member
-78 ISDDL
+78 ISDEL

-128 SFNIENDL
+128 NFNIQNDL

-141 GKTKLVYIKSI
+141 SKTKLVYIKSI

-166 KKSLN
+166 KKSLS
-171 DTKSLVS
+171 DTKSLVT

-216 FQKTVDKEQ
+216 FQKIVDKEQ
-225 AIYKRLSEVENQ
+225 AIFERVNEVEQQ
-237 INDADLVKGRSTVNW
+237 INGADLVKGNSTTNW
-252 QKSKITDDYGKAI
+252 QKSKLTDDYGKAI

-274 VLSAVNTSRI
+274 VLSAINTSRI

-289 ATDAPSFEDI
+289 ATDAPTFKDI
-299 GTVDTPKEDG
+299 GTLETPKEDG
-309 VDDGSDIPVAPN
+309 VDDGSEVSATTN
-321 TLGKSGVLVVYVVD
+321 TLGKSGLLVVYVVD
-335 DSAARATWY
+335 DSTARATWY

-356 ISGTWYPFYKK
+356 IGGTWYQFYKK
-367 NDGDL
+367 VDEEL
-372 TKQFVEETSNTA
+372 TKKFVEETSNNA

-440 LPSGVESYEGYL
+440 LPGSVESYEGYL
-452 SVFVKDDTNK
+452 SVFVKDETNK
-462 LFNFT
+462 FFNFT
-467 PYNSK
+467 PANSK
-472 KIYTRSIT
+472 KVYTRSII
-480 NGQLEPQWTVPNE
+480 NGRLDSQWTVPNE
-493 HKSTVLFDG
+493 YKKAVLFDG
-502 GANGVGT
+502 AANGVGT
-509 TINLTEPYTNYSIL
+509 TLNLTESYQNYSL
-523 LVSGTYPGGVI
+523 LVISGTYPGGTFAEVSLTSMPNSIVI
-534 EGFGLTALPNAIQLS
+534 S
-549 KANVVDSD
+549 KTNLVDSD
-557 GNGGGIYECLLS
+557 GNGGGLYECSVS
-569 KTSSTTLRID
+569 KTSNTTFRID
-579 NDVYFDLG
+579 VDILYDIG
-587 KTSGSGANANKVT
+587 KSAGSGANANKIT
-600 ITKIMGWK
+600 IKRIEGWK

>member
-78 ISDDL
+78 ISDEL

-216 FQKTVDKEQ
+216 FQKIVDKEQ
-225 AIYKRLSEVENQ
+225 AIYKRVSEVEKQ
-237 INDADLVKGRSTVNW
+237 ISGADLVKGNSTVNW

-335 DSAARATWY
+335 DSTARATWY

-356 ISGTWYPFYKK
+356 IGGTWYPFYKK

-372 TKQFVEETSNTA
+372 TKQFVEETSNNA

-403 HKMTE
+403 HKLTE

-452 SVFVKDDTNK
+452 SVFVKDEINK

-480 NGQLEPQWTVPNE
+480 NGRLEPQWTVPNE

-534 EGFGLTALPNAIQLS
+534 EGFGLTVLPNAIQLS
-549 KANVVDSD
+549 KPNVVDSD

-600 ITKIMGWK
+600 INKIMGWK

>member
-78 ISDDL
+78 ISDEL

-128 SFNIENDL
+128 NFNIQNDL

-166 KKSLN
+166 KKSLS
-171 DTKSLVS
+171 DTKSLVT

-196 EAVQMITTTQDK
+196 EAVQMITATQDK
-208 AVQYINSE
+208 AVQYINSK
-216 FQKTVDKEQ
+216 FQKIVEKEQ
-225 AIYKRLSEVENQ
+225 AIFERVNEVEQQ
-237 INDADLVKGRSTVNW
+237 INGADLVKGNSTTNW
-252 QKSKITDDYGKAI
+252 QKSKLTDDYGKAI
-265 ESSEQSIDS
+265 ESYEQSIDS

-284 IHITS
+284 IHITN
-289 ATDAPSFEDI
+289 ATDAPEKTDI
-299 GTVDTPKEDG
+299 GTLEKPGQDG
-309 VDDGSDIPVAPN
+309 VDDGSSFDES
-321 TLGKSGVLVVYVVD
+321 TYTSSKSGVLVVYVVD
-335 DSAARATWY
+335 NNTARATWY

-356 ISGTWYPFYKK
+356 IYGTWYPFYKK
-367 NDGDL
+367 NDGNL
-372 TKQFVEETSNTA
+372 TKQFVEETSNNA

-440 LPSGVESYEGYL
+440 LPGSVESYEGYL

-467 PYNSK
+467 PSNSK
-472 KIYTRSIT
+472 KVYTRSIT
-480 NGQLEPQWTVPNE
+480 NGRLDSQWATPNE
-493 HKSTVLFDG
+493 HKTAVLFDG
-502 GANGVGT
+502 AANGVGT
-509 TINLTEPYTNYSIL
+509 RINLTEAYTNYAIL
-523 LVSGTYPGGVI
+523 FISGTYPGGVI
-534 EGFGLTALPNAIQLS
+534 EAFSLTSIPNAIQLS
-549 KANVVDSD
+549 KTNVVDSD
-557 GNGGGIYECLLS
+557 GNGGGSYECLITKES
-569 KTSSTTLRID
+569 GTTLKID
-579 NDVYFDLG
+579 NDVYLDLG
-587 KTSGSGANANKVT
+587 SKTGSGANANRVT
-600 ITKIMGWK
+600 INKIVGSK

>member
-78 ISDDL
+78 ISDEL

-166 KKSLN
+166 KKSLS
-171 DTKSLVS
+171 DTKSLVT

-216 FQKTVDKEQ
+216 FQKIVDKEQ
-225 AIYKRLSEVENQ
+225 AIFERVNEVEQQ
-237 INDADLVKGRSTVNW
+237 INGADLVKGNSTTNW
-252 QKSKITDDYGKAI
+252 QKSKLTDDYGKAI

-274 VLSAVNTSRI
+274 VLSAINTSRI

-289 ATDAPSFEDI
+289 ATDAPTFKDI
-299 GTVDTPKEDG
+299 GTLETPKEDG
-309 VDDGSDIPVAPN
+309 VDDGSEVSATTN
-321 TLGKSGVLVVYVVD
+321 TLGKSGLLVVYVVD
-335 DSAARATWY
+335 DSTARATWY

-356 ISGTWYPFYKK
+356 IGGTWYQFYKK
-367 NDGDL
+367 VDKEL
-372 TKQFVEETSNTA
+372 TKKFVEETANNA

-408 ANGQSIQVNLNNAQG
+408 HNGQSIQKNLYNAKG
-423 DLGYL
+423 NLEALG
-428 TAGNYYATRVPD
+428 AGNYYVTSVPD
-440 LPSGVESYEGYL
+440 LPGIVESYEGYL
-452 SVFVKDDTNK
+452 SVFVKDDANK

-467 PYNSK
+467 PLNSK
-472 KIYTRSIT
+472 KVYTRSIT
-480 NGQLEPQWTVPNE
+480 NGRLDSQWATPNE
-493 HKSTVLFDG
+493 HKTAVLFDG
-502 GANGVGT
+502 AANGVGT
-509 TINLTEPYTNYSIL
+509 RINLTEAYTNYAIL
-523 LVSGTYPGGVI
+523 FISGTYPGGVI
-534 EGFGLTALPNAIQLS
+534 EAFSLTSIPNAIQLS
-549 KANVVDSD
+549 KTNVVDSD
-557 GNGGGIYECLLS
+557 GNGGGSYECLITKES
-569 KTSSTTLRID
+569 GTTLKID
-579 NDVYFDLG
+579 NDVYLDLG
-587 KTSGSGANANKVT
+587 SKTGSGANANRVT
-600 ITKIMGWK
+600 INKIVGWK

>member
-78 ISDDL
+78 ISDEL

-208 AVQYINSE
+208 AVQYINNE
-216 FQKTVDKEQ
+216 FQKIVDKEQ
-225 AIYKRLSEVENQ
+225 AIYKRLSEVEKQ
-237 INDADLVKGRSTVNW
+237 ISGADLVKGNSTVNW

-321 TLGKSGVLVVYVVD
+321 TLGKSGVLIVYVVD
-335 DSAARATWY
+335 DSTARATWY

-356 ISGTWYPFYKK
+356 IGGTWYPFYKK

-372 TKQFVEETSNTA
+372 TKKFVEETSNNT

-403 HKMTE
+403 HKLTE

-452 SVFVKDDTNK
+452 SVFVKDETNK

-480 NGQLEPQWTVPNE
+480 NGRLETQWTVPNE

-534 EGFGLTALPNAIQLS
+534 EGFGLTTLPNAIQLS

>member
-78 ISDDL
+78 ISDEL

-128 SFNIENDL
+128 SFNIQNDL

-166 KKSLN
+166 KKSLS
-171 DTKSLVS
+171 DTKSLVT

-196 EAVQMITTTQDK
+196 EAVQMITATQDK
-208 AVQYINSE
+208 AVQYINSK
-216 FQKTVDKEQ
+216 FQKIVDKEQ
-225 AIYKRLSEVENQ
+225 AIFERVNEVEQQ
-237 INDADLVKGRSTVNW
+237 INGADLVKGNSTTNW
-252 QKSKITDDYGKAI
+252 QKSKLTDDYGKAI
-265 ESSEQSIDS
+265 ESSEQSIEA
-274 VLSAVNTSRI
+274 VLRHANSSMI
-284 IHITS
+284 IHITN
-289 ATDAPSFEDI
+289 AKDAPEKADI
-299 GTVDTPKEDG
+299 GTLEKPGQDG
-309 VDDGSDIPVAPN
+309 VDDGSSFDES
-321 TLGKSGVLVVYVVD
+321 TYTSSKSGVLVVYVVD
-335 DSAARATWY
+335 NNTARATWY

-356 ISGTWYPFYKK
+356 IGGTWYQFYKK
-367 NDGDL
+367 VDEEL
-372 TKQFVEETSNTA
+372 TKKFVEETSNNA

-440 LPSGVESYEGYL
+440 LPGIVESYEGYL
-452 SVFVKDDTNK
+452 SVFVKDDANK

-467 PYNSK
+467 PSNSK
-472 KIYTRSIT
+472 KVYTRSIT
-480 NGQLEPQWTVPNE
+480 NGRLDSQWATPNE
-493 HKSTVLFDG
+493 HKTAVLFDG
-502 GANGVGT
+502 AANGVGT
-509 TINLTEPYTNYSIL
+509 RINLTEAYTNYAIL
-523 LVSGTYPGGVI
+523 FISGTYPGGVI
-534 EGFGLTALPNAIQLS
+534 EAFSLTSIPNAIQLS
-549 KANVVDSD
+549 KTNVVDSD
-557 GNGGGIYECLLS
+557 GNGGGSYECLITKES
-569 KTSSTTLRID
+569 GTTLKID
-579 NDVYFDLG
+579 NDVYLDLG
-587 KTSGSGANANKVT
+587 SKTGSGANANRVT
-600 ITKIMGWK
+600 INKIVGWK

>member
-39 GVLNFAVTKNNKPLS
+39 GVLNFSVTKNNRPLS
-54 ISKHNAMTSIVLK
+54 ISSEHVKTSIVLK
-67 TDNFDDEHGAY
+67 TDDYNVDRGAY
-78 ISDDL
+78 ISDEL

-91 RMQYVIPNEFLK
+91 RLQYVIPNEFLK
-103 YTGRV
+103 HSGKV
-108 HAQAYF
+108 HAQAFF
-114 TQNGSNNVIVERQF
+114 TQNGSNNVVVERQF

-136 ISNFD
+136 VSGFD
-141 GKTKLVYIKSI
+141 GITKLVYIKSI
-152 QDLTESVKE
+152 QDTIEAVGK
-161 EVEDL
+161 DFNQL
-166 KKSLN
+166 KQN
-171 DTKSLVS
+171 MADTQTLIAKVNNSATK
-178 EIDSRINQ
+178 
-186 GIQRLEIKQN
+186 GIQQIEIKQN
-196 EAVQMITTTQDK
+196 EAIQAITATQTSATQ
-208 AVQYINSE
+208 AVTAE
-216 FQKTVDKEQ
+216 FNKIVEKEQ
-225 AIYKRLSEVENQ
+225 TILARVNEVEQQ
-237 INDADLVKGRSTVNW
+237 INGADLVKGNSTVNW

-265 ESSEQSIDS
+265 ESSEQSINS

-309 VDDGSDIPVAPN
+309 VDDGSEVSATTN
-321 TLGKSGVLVVYVVD
+321 TLGKSGLLVVYVVD
-335 DSAARATWY
+335 DSTARATWY

-356 ISGTWYPFYKK
+356 IGGTWYQFYKK
-367 NDGDL
+367 VDEEL
-372 TKQFVEETSNTA
+372 TKKFVEETSNNA

-423 DLGYL
+423 DLGNL
-428 TAGNYYATRVPD
+428 SAGNYYATRVPD

-452 SVFVKDDTNK
+452 SVFVKDETNK

-467 PYNSK
+467 PSNSK
-472 KIYTRSIT
+472 RVYTRSII
-480 NGQLEPQWTVPNE
+480 NGKLDSQWTVPND
-493 HKSTVLFDG
+493 HKTSVLFDG
-502 GANGVGT
+502 AASGVGT
-509 TINLTEPYTNYSIL
+509 TINLTEPYTNYSVL
-523 LVSGTYPGGVI
+523 LISGTYPGGII
-534 EGFGLTALPNAIQLS
+534 ETFGLTALPNAIQLS
-549 KANVVDSD
+549 KANVVDTD
-557 GNGGGIYECLLS
+557 GNGGGIYECLLT
-569 KTSSTTLRID
+569 KTSGTTLRID

-587 KTSGSGANANKVT
+587 KTTGSGANANKVT
-600 ITKIMGWK
+600 INKIMGWK

>member
-39 GVLNFAVTKNNKPLS
+39 GVLNFAVTKNNRPLS
-54 ISKHNAMTSIVLK
+54 ISSEHVKTSIVLK
-67 TDNFDDEHGAY
+67 TDDYNVDRGAY
-78 ISDDL
+78 ISDEL
-83 TIVDAING
+83 TIIDAING
-91 RMQYVIPNEFLK
+91 RLQYVIPNEFLK
-103 YTGRV
+103 HAGKV
-108 HAQAYF
+108 HAQAFF
-114 TQNGSNNVIVERQF
+114 TQHGSNNVVVERQF

-136 ISNFD
+136 VSGFD
-141 GKTKLVYIKSI
+141 GITKLVYIKSI
-152 QDLTESVKE
+152 QDTIEAVGK
-161 EVEDL
+161 DFNQL
-166 KKSLN
+166 KQNMADTQTLIAKVN
-171 DTKSLVS
+171 DSATK
-178 EIDSRINQ
+178 
-186 GIQRLEIKQN
+186 GIQQIEIKQN
-196 EAVQMITTTQDK
+196 EAIQAITATQTSATQ
-208 AVQYINSE
+208 AVTAE
-216 FQKTVDKEQ
+216 FNKIVEKEQ
-225 AIYKRLSEVENQ
+225 AIFARVNEVEKQ
-237 INDADLVKGRSTVNW
+237 ITGADLVKGNSTTNW

-265 ESSEQSIDS
+265 ESTEKSIEAI
-274 VLSAVNTSRI
+274 LSAVNTSRM

-289 ATDAPSFEDI
+289 ATDAPSFKDI

-309 VDDGSDIPVAPN
+309 VDDGSEVPVAPN

-335 DSAARATWY
+335 DSTARATWH

-356 ISGTWYPFYKK
+356 IGGTWYPFYKK

-372 TKQFVEETSNTA
+372 TKQFVEDTSNNA

-423 DLGYL
+423 DLGNL
-428 TAGNYYATRVPD
+428 SSGNYYATRVPD

-452 SVFVKDDTNK
+452 SVFVKDETNK

-467 PYNSK
+467 PSNSK
-472 KIYTRSIT
+472 RVYTRSII
-480 NGQLEPQWTVPNE
+480 NGKLDSQWTVPNE
-493 HKSTVLFDG
+493 HKTSVLFDG
-502 GANGVGT
+502 AASGVGT
-509 TINLTEPYTNYSIL
+509 TINLTEPYTNYSVL
-523 LVSGTYPGGVI
+523 LISGAYPGGVI
-534 EGFGLTALPNAIQLS
+534 ETFGLTALPNAIQLS
-549 KANVVDSD
+549 KANVVDTD

-587 KTSGSGANANKVT
+587 KTSGSGAKANKVT
-600 ITKIMGWK
+600 INKIMGWK